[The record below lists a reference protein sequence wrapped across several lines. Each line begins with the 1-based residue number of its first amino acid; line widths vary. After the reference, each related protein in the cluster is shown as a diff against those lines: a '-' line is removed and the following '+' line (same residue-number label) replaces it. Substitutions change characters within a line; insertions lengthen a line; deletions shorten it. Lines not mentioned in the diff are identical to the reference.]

1 MTEAGQHERVPA
13 FQPSRVSGFHSC
25 PERWAETCLPSVCLQ
40 KPLREH
46 LFGGWH
52 SGFRNLPGPAR
63 RDAGHA
69 GLGASCGFIP
79 RPCIG
84 KGRSVQGAREM
95 VVLLRTGVVRLSQGA
110 SSSPGV
116 SHHVT
121 EQVVHRGG
129 LRRVP
134 LSAEDGRSQRGRQ
147 GVADSTSPASR
158 GPAHGPGL
166 PEGSGRQTPLCVV
179 AGAHARRGRAT
190 ASRWAPDGITVAPG
204 PALPCVPVAR
214 PRLSPFVVSPQPLLS
229 FSYFFY
235 YLFICLFIFSYS

>member
-1 MTEAGQHERVPA
+1 MPA

-46 LFGGWH
+46 LFGRWH
-52 SGFRNLPGPAR
+52 SGLRNLPGPAR

-158 GPAHGPGL
+158 GPAHGPGF
-166 PEGSGRQTPLCVV
+166 PEGSGRQTPLCVYV
-179 AGAHARRGRAT
+179 EWAAGRSLGLTHGGDVRQPRGGRRTGSPWHRAPP
-190 ASRWAPDGITVAPG
+190 SRVSPLPAPDS
-204 PALPCVPVAR
+204 LP
-214 PRLSPFVVSPQPLLS
+214 S
-229 FSYFFY
+229 
-235 YLFICLFIFSYS
+235 